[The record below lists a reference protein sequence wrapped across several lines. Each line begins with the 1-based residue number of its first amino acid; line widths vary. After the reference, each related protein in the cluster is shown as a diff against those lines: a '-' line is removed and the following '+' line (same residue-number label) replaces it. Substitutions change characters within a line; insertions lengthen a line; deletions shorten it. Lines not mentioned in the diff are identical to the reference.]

1 MPAGRPALPKLLIGP
16 PNDAQLDELLTAP
29 AEWPLAA
36 AAIDA
41 FMHPDHTLVSVPDE
55 TLRRRFAAMRARGF
69 GFELEV
75 GAVKEWSREG
85 RRTFEIEAPWWRR
98 MIDLGAPLL
107 SIGIDEPWG
116 AGRALEIADAEIV
129 EHTANFI
136 ALVHQHFPTLLV
148 GDVEPYPALPMADHL
163 QWLRS
168 LVAALA
174 RRGTRPLDFYRV
186 DPNWNAFDHYG
197 GSWAEVATLQHVC
210 RTAGPAFSVI
220 YWAASLPQQL
230 GAGTATRDS
239 WSLGVL
245 GQAAESCA
253 AGVEPDQ
260 LVVQSWVGK
269 PDAALPESDPTTFAG
284 SVLGVLRAL
293 G

>member
-1 MPAGRPALPKLLIGP
+1 MAVGLPALPRLLIGP
-16 PNDAQLDELLTAP
+16 PNDPQLDDLLMAP
-29 AEWPLAA
+29 AEWPLTAA
-36 AAIDA
+36 AVDA
-41 FMHPDHTLVSVPDE
+41 LMHPDHNLAAVPDE
-55 TLRRRFAAMRARGF
+55 ILRRRFDAMRAQGF

-75 GAVKEWSREG
+75 GAVKPWSKEG

-98 MIDLGAPLL
+98 MIDLGAPLI

-116 AGRALEIADAEIV
+116 AGRALEIADAEVV
-129 EHTANFI
+129 EHTADFI
-136 ALVHQHFPTLLV
+136 ALVHHHFPTLLV
-148 GDVEPYPALPMADHL
+148 GDIEPYPALPMTDHL

-168 LVAALA
+168 LLAALA
-174 RRGTRPLDFYRV
+174 RRGTRRLDFYRV

-197 GSWAEVATLQHVC
+197 GSWTEVATLEHEC
-210 RTAGPAFSVI
+210 RTAGPAFSLI
-220 YWAASLPQQL
+220 YWAASLPQQI
-230 GAGTATRDS
+230 GAGTAARDS
-239 WSLGVL
+239 WLQGVL
-245 GQAAESCA
+245 RQAAGSRA

-260 LVVQSWVGK
+260 FVVQSWVGK